1 MASLRFCRAQIG
13 PSVLACD
20 LSNLATEC
28 RRVLDAGADY
38 IHLDV
43 MDGHFVPNLTFGA
56 PVIKCLRGQL
66 PGAILDVHLM
76 VTNPLHW
83 VDDMKDANADVFTFH
98 FEVGDVANTIMAI
111 KQRSMK
117 VGIAIKPGTPFSA
130 LIPYMNDVDQ
140 ILIMTVE
147 PGFGG
152 QSFNKDMLVKVCRN
166 FVGDPIFPTV
176 YFICRLLKLVLCT
189 QILILW

>member
-83 VDDMKDANADVFTFH
+83 VDDM
-98 FEVGDVANTIMAI
+98 
-111 KQRSMK
+111 
-117 VGIAIKPGTPFSA
+117 
-130 LIPYMNDVDQ
+130 NDVDK

-166 FVGDPIFPTV
+166 FVGDPIFPNV